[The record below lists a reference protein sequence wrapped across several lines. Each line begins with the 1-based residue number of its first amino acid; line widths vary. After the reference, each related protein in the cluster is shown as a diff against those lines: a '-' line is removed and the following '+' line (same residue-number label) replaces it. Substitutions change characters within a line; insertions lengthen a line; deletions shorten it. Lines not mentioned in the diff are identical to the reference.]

1 MNASANL
8 MKKCFKIWAN
18 LDANIRMLKFIRKIG
33 FNFSLK
39 FGLKFDTNLL
49 RNFANFVLNFS
60 LNSRENL
67 HDDLNPLLRTNLDLN
82 FNHVRQNPNRNL
94 SVNSRKISYKSSNL
108 KSNFTSSLVLKSH
121 KISSSL
127 HQILRQNIN
136 PHTNLVQISK
146 ADKNANDS
154 KFNEQILL
162 KPADKRS

>member
-1 MNASANL
+1 

-18 LDANIRMLKFIRKIG
+18 LDTNIRMLKFIRKIG

-39 FGLKFDTNLL
+39 FDAILL

-108 KSNFTSSLVLKSH
+108 KSNFTSRLVLKSH

-136 PHTNLVQISK
+136 PRTNLVQISK

-154 KFNEQILL
+154 KFNEQISL
-162 KPADKRS
+162 KPAGKRS

>member
-1 MNASANL
+1 

-39 FGLKFDTNLL
+39 FGLKFDAILL

-60 LNSRENL
+60 LNSREN
-67 HDDLNPLLRTNLDLN
+67 LNPLLRTNLDLN

-108 KSNFTSSLVLKSH
+108 KSNFTSRLVLKSH

-136 PHTNLVQISK
+136 PRTNLVQISK

>member
-18 LDANIRMLKFIRKIG
+18 LDTNIRMLKFIRKIG

-39 FGLKFDTNLL
+39 FDANLPK
-49 RNFANFVLNFS
+49 NFVNFVLNFS
-60 LNSRENL
+60 
-67 HDDLNPLLRTNLDLN
+67 LNPLLRTNLDLN

-108 KSNFTSSLVLKSH
+108 KSNFTSRLVLKSH

-127 HQILRQNIN
+127 HQILRHNIN
-136 PHTNLVQISK
+136 PRTNLVQISK
-146 ADKNANDS
+146 ADKNTNDS
-154 KFNEQILL
+154 KFNEQISL
-162 KPADKRS
+162 KPAGKRS

>member
-18 LDANIRMLKFIRKIG
+18 LSANIRMLKFIRKIG

-39 FGLKFDTNLL
+39 FGLKFDANLL

-67 HDDLNPLLRTNLDLN
+67 HDDLNPLLRTNLNLN

-108 KSNFTSSLVLKSH
+108 KSNFTSRLVLKSH

-136 PHTNLVQISK
+136 PRTNLVQISK
-146 ADKNANDS
+146 ADKNANDF
-154 KFNEQILL
+154 KFKNFAQTRRQKIL
-162 KPADKRS
+162 K

>member
-1 MNASANL
+1 

-39 FGLKFDTNLL
+39 FGLKFDAILL

-82 FNHVRQNPNRNL
+82 FNH
-94 SVNSRKISYKSSNL
+94 
-108 KSNFTSSLVLKSH
+108 
-121 KISSSL
+121 
-127 HQILRQNIN
+127 
-136 PHTNLVQISK
+136 
-146 ADKNANDS
+146 
-154 KFNEQILL
+154 
-162 KPADKRS
+162 